1 MSVEPL
7 DGGAEQVAD
16 KVDLIVTGSRPR
28 AAVRVATGPADMAL
42 RGRPGRAEVTGASG
56 AVLVED
62 CAETGPALGKRR

>member
-1 MSVEPL
+1 VSVEPL

-16 KVDLIVTGSRPR
+16 KVDLVVTGSRPR
-28 AAVRVATGPADMAL
+28 AAVRVATGPADVAL
-42 RGRPGRAEVTGASG
+42 PGRAGVTGAGG